1 MMLNDLFAA
10 ALQLGKPWIVS
21 KVEFTGPQDN
31 RNNRG
36 NQKHVQAAAKAA
48 NEGEAEVNT
57 ILQGFMGGA
66 RDATAEL
73 HIYIDFER
81 GAKFPYP
88 DKDRDLENVQDGDAE
103 AVSDILCGVYDVK
116 PMTWRHLNFWQYR
129 TYIHANV
136 PRVGDAEHSPRR
148 VPVPWARPQSGF
160 TLLFESFIVALAKS
174 MPTSDVARMVG
185 ENDTRLWRIIK
196 HYVDEAR
203 AQADYSNVS
212 AIGID
217 ETSKKGHKYISVFA
231 NLETH
236 KVLYVTDGKDQS
248 TVDKFAADF
257 KAHNGDCE
265 KIEIV
270 TADMSLGFKAGI
282 TRNLPNAS
290 TIIDKFHVIK
300 HGNEA
305 VDTVRK
311 AEVKENE
318 QLRGT
323 KYLWLKNDENL
334 TEKQQ
339 ATKNA
344 LLSKHL
350 KTGRACMMREELQ
363 EVYASSAT
371 RAEAE
376 SSLKKLCSWMMH
388 SRLEAMKKFCRLL
401 RGHWNEILNYFD
413 QRYTNAILEGLN
425 NIIQNIKC
433 RARGF
438 RNANYF
444 ATMIYL
450 VIGDVDLDSVL
461 VRC

>member
-21 KVEFTGPQDN
+21 KVEFTELQ
-31 RNNRG
+31 NNRDG
-36 NQKHVQAAAKAA
+36 RGKAKHDQTVAKAA
-48 NEGEAEVNT
+48 NEGDIEVNT
-57 ILQGFMGGA
+57 ILQGFMGGVK
-66 RDATAEL
+66 DATAEL

-88 DKDRDLENVQDGDAE
+88 DKDLK
-103 AVSDILCGVYDVK
+103 DIQSNDTGANTGVLCGVYDVK

-148 VPVPWARPQSGF
+148 VPVPWARAQSGF

-174 MPTSDVARMVG
+174 MPISDVAGIVG
-185 ENDTRLWRIIK
+185 ENDTRLWRIVN
-196 HYVDEAR
+196 HYVDGAR
-203 AQADYSNVS
+203 SQADYSNVS

-231 NLETH
+231 NLKTH
-236 KVLYVTDGKDQS
+236 KVLYVTDGKDQT

-282 TRNLPNAS
+282 TRNLPNAA

-318 QLRGT
+318 LLRGT
-323 KYLWLKNDENL
+323 KYVWLKNDEAL
-334 TEKQQ
+334 TEEQLAK
-339 ATKNA
+339 KSA

-371 RAEAE
+371 RGEAE

-388 SRLEAMKKFCRLL
+388 SRLEPMKKFCRML

-450 VIGDVDLDSVL
+450 VLGEIDLDSIF